1 MIVPLP
7 SATLSLVNEQ
17 IAPLNGDHTE
27 ITKFASEEDNNY
39 NLVAG
44 ILAQM
49 VSELRQDAKVEEEK
63 NAAEE
68 LSQELANKDL
78 SKHVETI
85 IQPLQEIAGIIH
97 SIPSRV
103 TRLM

>member
-27 ITKFASEEDNNY
+27 ITKFASEEDGDY

-49 VSELRQDAKVEEEK
+49 VSELRQEANVEAEKNTVEEF
-63 NAAEE
+63 N
-68 LSQELANKDL
+68 QELANKGL
-78 SKHVETI
+78 SNHVETI
-85 IQPLQEIAGIIH
+85 IQPLRAITGISH
-97 SIPSRV
+97 SIPS
-103 TRLM
+103 